1 MIGFFAQWGRRE
13 DKQSRTSALTKGR
26 RERVGH
32 RARKFLPW
40 MGALAVAVTIAG
52 LMGASSVMAADPQS
66 TDEGAVRQMEGA
78 VSLEKEQIEE
88 YDPWEPYNE
97 KMFSFNHDKVDRYVL
112 KPVATVWDY
121 LPDPVQEHLGNAFDN
136 VAMPRRVV
144 NNLLQ
149 AKFKGAGTELAR
161 FGINTTVG
169 VVGFFDVAKKWG
181 LEQSDADTGQTLG
194 KWGVGPG
201 PYFIFPFLP
210 PLTVRDA
217 FGFAADAAMDPLNYV
232 VPLAASFGRRGG
244 DVVNARSQNLELYE
258 SVEESTVDLY
268 SAVRNAYLQRRQKA
282 IEK

>member
-1 MIGFFAQWGRRE
+1 MMKGI
-13 DKQSRTSALTKGR
+13 DKRSSTSAVIKER

-32 RARKFLPW
+32 RAGRSLSW
-40 MGALAVAVTIAG
+40 VGAMTVAMACAG
-52 LMGASSVMAADPQS
+52 LVVASDVMAADPSSSDGGTVQQ
-66 TDEGAVRQMEGA
+66 VEGA
-78 VSLEKEQIEE
+78 VSLEKEQVIEE

-97 KMFSFNHDKVDRYVL
+97 KMFSFNHDVVDQYVL
-112 KPVATVWDY
+112 KPVGTVWDY
-121 LPDPVQEHLGNAFDN
+121 LPDPVQESLGNAFDN

-149 AKFKGAGTELAR
+149 AKFKGAGTELTR

-169 VVGFFDVAKKWG
+169 VVGLFDVAKKWG
-181 LEQSDADTGQTLG
+181 FEKQDADTGQTLG

-201 PYFIFPFLP
+201 PYFVLPFLP

-217 FGFAADAAMDPLNYV
+217 FGLVADVAMDPINYF

-244 DVVNARSQNLELYE
+244 ETVNTRSQNLELYE

-268 SAVRNAYLQRRQKA
+268 SAVRNAYLQRRQNA
-282 IEK
+282 IEQ